1 MRKLV
6 IGILAHV
13 DAGKTTLSE
22 AVLYLSGRI
31 RKLGRVDHR
40 DAFLDTDS
48 LERERGITIF
58 SKQAVFPLGE
68 DCTVTLLDTPGHVDF
83 SAEMERVLS
92 VLDCAILVVSGT
104 DGVQAHTLTL
114 WRLLE
119 RYQIPTIV
127 FVNKMDAPG
136 TEREALL
143 TALRRQLGGTFA
155 DFGTSSHDQLFEE
168 AALCDEA
175 VMEQYLSCGT
185 LDDATLRSLIA
196 QRKLFPCCF
205 GAALRLDGV
214 EELLAVL
221 DRYAPRPVYSDA
233 FAAQVYKV
241 GRDAQG
247 KRLTYLKVT
256 GGTLRVKQLLG
267 GGSGEEAWEEKIDQI
282 RIYSGTKFEPVE
294 EASAGSVCAVTGLT
308 HTACGDALGA
318 QTQGQPPVLEP
329 VLNYQL
335 QLPDGVDAHTAL
347 EKLRQL
353 QEEDPLLHIDWNV
366 RLQEIHIRLMGQVQL
381 EILQRVIAER
391 FGLAVE
397 FGTGSIVYKETI
409 ENPVQGVGHYEP
421 LRHYAE
427 VHLLLEPLP
436 RGRGLEFATL
446 VGEDDLDRNWQR
458 LILTHLMEK
467 VHLGV
472 LTGSPITDL
481 RLTLIGGRAHL
492 KHTEGGDFRQAT
504 YRAIRQGLM
513 RAKSVLLEP
522 WYDFRLVV
530 PMDNLGRAINDIQ
543 QMGGRFDAPETVGD
557 TALLAGSAP
566 VSAMGDYW
574 QTVTAYSRGRG
585 QLTCS
590 VRGYEPCHN
599 ADEVIETIG
608 YDAERDTENSPDS
621 VFCDH
626 GAGFVVKWSEVTAMA
641 HVTPVVSLDAPK
653 EESAVAPSRRRVS
666 YASSREEDKELQAI
680 YERTYGQVKRREFQP
695 TPKARSEGT
704 VRRTVP
710 PRPTGPEYLLVD
722 GYNIIH
728 AWDELKEMAKINL
741 ESARRMLMD
750 ILCNYRG
757 FKKCIVILV
766 FDAYRVK
773 GNPGSVE
780 HWNDIHVVYT
790 KEAETADTYIER
802 ATYDLAKEHRVRVAT
817 SDNLEQMII
826 LGHGAVRVS
835 AQDFRAEIENAQVMI
850 SELIARNNRNGRE
863 MNQIRTRAIV
873 KPSKNESKS
882 LKK

>member
-22 AVLYLSGRI
+22 ALLYLSGRI

-40 DAFLDTDS
+40 DAFLDTDT

-68 DCTVTLLDTPGHVDF
+68 DCTVTLVDTPGHVDF
-83 SAEMERVLS
+83 STEMERVLS
-92 VLDCAILVVSGT
+92 VLDCAVLVVSGT

-119 RYQIPTIV
+119 RYGVPTIL
-127 FVNKMDAPG
+127 FINKMDAPDTDRG
-136 TEREALL
+136 ALL
-143 TALRRQLGGTFA
+143 AALRSQLGGNFV
-155 DFGTSSHDQLFEE
+155 DFGAPREQLFED

-175 VMEQYLSCGT
+175 VMEQYLESGE
-185 LDDATLRSLIA
+185 LSDDTLRALIA
-196 QRKLFPCCF
+196 QRKLFPCDF

-214 EELLAVL
+214 EELLSVL
-221 DRYAPRPVYSDA
+221 ERYAPRPVYGDE
-233 FAAQVYKV
+233 FAARIYKV

-256 GGTLRVKQLLG
+256 GGSLRVKQLLT
-267 GGSGEEAWEEKIDQI
+267 GGSGEDAWEEKIDQI
-282 RIYSGTKFEPVE
+282 RIYSGTKFEAVDE
-294 EASAGSVCAVTGLT
+294 VCAGSVCAVTGLT
-308 HTACGDALGA
+308 RTACSDTLGA
-318 QTQGQPPVLEP
+318 QEQGHSPALEP

-335 QLPDGVDAHTAL
+335 LLPDGVDAHTAL

-353 QEEDPLLHIDWNV
+353 QEEDPLLHIDWNA

-381 EILQRVIAER
+381 EILKSVIESR
-391 FGLAVE
+391 FGMAVE

-409 ENPVQGVGHYEP
+409 AASVQGVGHYEP

-436 RGRGLEFATL
+436 RGSGLQFATL
-446 VGEDDLDRNWQR
+446 VPEDDLDRNWQR
-458 LILTHLMEK
+458 LILTHLCEK
-467 VHLGV
+467 AHLGV
-472 LTGSPITDL
+472 LTASPITDM
-481 RLTLIGGRAHL
+481 RLTIIGGRAHL

-513 RAKSVLLEP
+513 RAESILLEP
-522 WYDFRLVV
+522 WYDFRLEI
-530 PMDNLGRAINDIQ
+530 PAENLGRAINDIQ

-557 TALLAGSAP
+557 IALLSGSAS
-566 VSAMGDYW
+566 VAAMSNYW
-574 QTVTAYSRGRG
+574 QSVTAYSRGRG
-585 QLTCS
+585 RLTCS

-599 ADEVIETIG
+599 AEDVIAAIG
-608 YDAERDTENSPDS
+608 YDAEHDTENSPDS

-626 GAGFVVKWSEVTAMA
+626 GAGFVVKWDKVTEMA
-641 HVTPVVSLDAPK
+641 HVTPVVLLDEPK
-653 EESAVAPSRRRVS
+653 EEQPVAAPSRRRAV
-666 YASSREEDKELQAI
+666 YASSREEDEELRAI
-680 YERTYGQVKRREFQP
+680 YERTYGEVKRRDFQP
-695 TPKARSEGT
+695 VQKPRSEGT

-741 ESARRMLMD
+741 EAARRMLMD
-750 ILCNYRG
+750 ILCNYQG
-757 FKKCIVILV
+757 FKKCVVILV

-780 HWNDIHVVYT
+780 HWNNIHVVYT

-802 ATYDLAKEHRVRVAT
+802 ATYDLAKNHRVRVAT

-835 AQDFRAEIENAQVMI
+835 AKEFREEIENAKVLI
-850 SELIARNNRNGRE
+850 SEVIARNNRAGRE
-863 MNQIRTRAIV
+863 MNQIRSRATI
-873 KPSKNESKS
+873 KE
-882 LKK
+882 

>member
-22 AVLYLSGRI
+22 ALLYLSGRI

-40 DAFLDTDS
+40 DAYLDTDI

-92 VLDCAILVVSGT
+92 VLDCAVLVVSGT

-114 WRLLE
+114 WRLLD
-119 RYQIPTIV
+119 RYQIPTIL
-127 FVNKMDAPG
+127 FINKMDAPG
-136 TEREALL
+136 TDRGALL
-143 TALRRQLGGTFA
+143 ATLRSQLGGGIFA
-155 DFGTSSHDQLFEE
+155 DFGAPREQLFED

-175 VMEQYLSCGT
+175 VMEQYLECGE
-185 LDDATLRSLIA
+185 LDDDTLRTLIA

-214 EELLAVL
+214 EEFLAVL
-221 DRYAPRPVYSDA
+221 DRYAPRPVYGDA
-233 FAAQVYKV
+233 FAARVYKV
-241 GRDAQG
+241 GRDSQG

-256 GGTLRVKQLLG
+256 GGTLRVKQVMS

-282 RIYSGTKFEPVE
+282 RIYSGTRFEAVDE
-294 EASAGSVCAVTGLT
+294 VCAGSICAVTGLT

-318 QTQGQPPVLEP
+318 QEQGQSPALEP

-335 QLPDGVDAHTAL
+335 LLPDGVDAHTAL

-353 QEEDPLLHIDWNV
+353 QEEDPLLHIDWNA

-391 FGLAVE
+391 FGMAVE

-409 ENPVQGVGHYEP
+409 AASAQGVGHYEP

-436 RGRGLEFATL
+436 RGQGLEFATL

-513 RAKSVLLEP
+513 RAQSILLEP
-522 WYDFRLVV
+522 WYDFRLEI
-530 PMDNLGRAINDIQ
+530 PAENLGRAINDIQ

-557 TALLAGSAP
+557 TALLSGSAP
-566 VSAMGDYW
+566 VSAMSDYW
-574 QTVTAYSRGRG
+574 QSVTAYSRGRG
-585 QLTCS
+585 RLTCS

-599 ADEVIETIG
+599 ADEVIAAIG

-626 GAGFVVKWSEVTAMA
+626 GAGFVVKWNDVTAMA

-653 EESAVAPSRRRVS
+653 EEAPSVSAPSRRRVS
-666 YASSREEDKELQAI
+666 YASSREEDEELRAI
-680 YERTYGQVKRREFQP
+680 YERTYGEVKRRDFQP
-695 TPKARSEGT
+695 VQKPRSEGT

-741 ESARRMLMD
+741 EAARRMLMD
-750 ILCNYRG
+750 ILCNYQG

-780 HWNDIHVVYT
+780 HWNNIHVVYT

-826 LGHGAVRVS
+826 LGHGAIRVS
-835 AQDFRAEIENAQVMI
+835 AKEFRDEIENAEVMI
-850 SELIARNNRNGRE
+850 SEVIERNNRAGRE
-863 MNQIRTRAIV
+863 MNQIRSRATI
-873 KPSKNESKS
+873 
-882 LKK
+882 KK